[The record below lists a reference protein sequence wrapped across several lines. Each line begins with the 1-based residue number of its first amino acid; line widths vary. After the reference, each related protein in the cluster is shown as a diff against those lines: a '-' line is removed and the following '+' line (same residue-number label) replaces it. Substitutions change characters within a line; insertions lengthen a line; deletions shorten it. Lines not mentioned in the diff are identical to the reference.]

1 MSWGGVGRWGWGGR
15 RNALQEGEGAEPR
28 KAAGWGG
35 GQIGKN
41 PANFNSPGLNQSYA
55 AAERDSA
62 LVVGGPLATIFFFK
76 SYSIILVSG
85 VQRSD

>member
-1 MSWGGVGRWGWGGR
+1 MGVGGQKERPPGRGGSGAQEGGGV
-15 RNALQEGEGAEPR
+15 
-28 KAAGWGG
+28 GG